1 MTDLKLKCTMYFNEL
16 NKLVINETIKMSEAG
31 ITDIIETF
39 NNHYAMWS
47 RIINIQNS

>member
-16 NKLVINETIKMSEAG
+16 NKLVINETIKTSEAG

-47 RIINIQNS
+47 RIVNIQNS